1 MRTRILTS
9 AVGLCAAS
17 IVIVILGLGRSAVG
31 GSLSIVSR
39 DSSIHHRGGVNDEGG
54 IDPIDHPYDEEL
66 DTTSTVDLFS
76 HSLDGQSLSSLHV
89 YEMDTSAS
97 QSSLISYNGDLSIR
111 SIAGFGNASSVGTG
125 VGPPAGGGYGDA
137 SSFFDVFF
145 DVDEDATALQLSAS
159 VTGSGPEGPDPMG
172 KATFDLIQLGFPDVA
187 LVHLESSDGSTADY
201 LGALLLPVGSYRMTA
216 NAATST
222 STYYEGMLRTAS
234 WSVSAVPEPGTLMLL
249 GTGLLGLLAYA
260 WRRGRG

>member
-17 IVIVILGLGRSAVG
+17 IVIVILGLGKLPPAVG

-111 SIAGFGNASSVGTG
+111 SIAGFGNASVGRHRRG
-125 VGPPAGGGYGDA
+125 PAG
-137 SSFFDVFF
+137 
-145 DVDEDATALQLSAS
+145 
-159 VTGSGPEGPDPMG
+159 
-172 KATFDLIQLGFPDVA
+172 
-187 LVHLESSDGSTADY
+187 
-201 LGALLLPVGSYRMTA
+201 RRR
-216 NAATST
+216 
-222 STYYEGMLRTAS
+222 LR
-234 WSVSAVPEPGTLMLL
+234 
-249 GTGLLGLLAYA
+249 
-260 WRRGRG
+260 RCQ